1 MHLMNDARAMVRV
14 WGEGFLPYASQGRGK
29 VIVEGYQEMQRD
41 GRVVYCFSSY
51 LGVRFPPAPNEEENK
66 WVPMV
71 TAPTRSSASSSSSN
85 SRSESSYSSSSA
97 PTKRVQDFDPKEL
110 YRNVKKLLSKVE
122 EDGVDFFE
130 NAKAK
135 SIAEDCK
142 ASQKALMVM
151 IDRET
156 TRGTDENVRHDGM
169 ICLSLSFLSSLAAQP
184 SPHPERHVP
193 AGCQVLHSL

>member
-41 GRVVYCFSSY
+41 GNAFSSIFHQI
-51 LGVRFPPAPNEEENK
+51 GVRFPPAPNEEENK

-71 TAPTRSSASSSSSN
+71 TAPTRSSSSSSS
-85 SRSESSYSSSSA
+85 SKPESSYSSSSST
-97 PTKRVQDFDPKEL
+97 PSKRVQDFDPKEL
-110 YRNVKKLLSKVE
+110 YRNVKKLLTKVE
-122 EDGVDFFE
+122 EEGVNFFE

-156 TRGTDENVRHDGM
+156 TRGSDENV
-169 ICLSLSFLSSLAAQP
+169 SS
-184 SPHPERHVP
+184 E
-193 AGCQVLHSL
+193 